1 MHKTQKCFHIK
12 DLSEIAIGAVLL
24 AFPVALSEDA
34 WNLGN
39 NLPVLNTIVIV
50 ALSLAFTAWFSY
62 HAHYQSKL
70 DTHGS
75 EFLLRVAVTYSIT
88 LVISALILAVLDQ
101 FPLWSDSAAAIKR
114 MIIVAAPAS
123 AAATVV
129 DSLR

>member
-1 MHKTQKCFHIK
+1 MYKTQRRFHIK
-12 DLSEIAIGAVLL
+12 DLSEITIGAVLL
-24 AFPVALSEDA
+24 AFPVALTEDA

-39 NLPVLNTIVIV
+39 SLPVLNTIIIV
-50 ALSLAFTAWFSY
+50 VMSLSFTAWFGY

-70 DTHGS
+70 DTHGQ
-75 EFLLRVAVTYSIT
+75 EFVLRVVVTYSIT

-101 FPLWSDSAAAIKR
+101 FPLWSEPAIAIKR

>member
-1 MHKTQKCFHIK
+1 MHKSERRFHIK
-12 DLSEIAIGAVLL
+12 DLSEITIGAVLL
-24 AFPVALSEDA
+24 AFPVALTEDA

-39 NLPVLNTIVIV
+39 SLPVLNTIIIV
-50 ALSLAFTAWFSY
+50 VLSLSFTAWFGY
-62 HAHYQSKL
+62 HAQYQSKL
-70 DTHGS
+70 DTHGQ
-75 EFLLRVAVTYSIT
+75 EFVLRVVVTYSIT

-101 FPLWSDSAAAIKR
+101 FPLWSEPAIAIKR